1 VWSST
6 KVGCD
11 LDGKYLS
18 SQKKNTSGAN
28 TLAYFGH
35 QSAKKSSN
43 IDRRPSNKS
52 RYLEK
57 VAEAVIKSVKK
68 LELEL
73 AKLDLEQ
80 ELS

>member
-1 VWSST
+1 LVT
-6 KVGCD
+6 N
-11 LDGKYLS
+11 
-18 SQKKNTSGAN
+18 Q
-28 TLAYFGH
+28 
-35 QSAKKSSN
+35 QKKSSN

>member
-1 VWSST
+1 M
-6 KVGCD
+6 
-11 LDGKYLS
+11 
-18 SQKKNTSGAN
+18 SGAN

-35 QSAKKSSN
+35 QSAKKKSSN